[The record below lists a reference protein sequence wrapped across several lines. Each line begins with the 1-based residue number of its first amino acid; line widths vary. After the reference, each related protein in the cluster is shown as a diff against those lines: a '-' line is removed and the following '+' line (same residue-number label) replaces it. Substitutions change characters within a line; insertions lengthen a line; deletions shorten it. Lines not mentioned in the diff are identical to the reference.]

1 MKCSF
6 IQRQVQAR
14 HLSEQNQSVPTIPP
28 KVSAV
33 DQHPTLYIASPKIKN
48 IYEVHLTVVRKQL
61 NKT

>member
-14 HLSEQNQSVPTIPP
+14 HLSEKNQSVPPIPP

-33 DQHPTLYIASPKIKN
+33 DQHPTLYIASPKTKN
-48 IYEVHLTVVRKQL
+48 IYESTL
-61 NKT
+61 NCIQETIE